1 MRKKKCGNKRLF
13 YRSFFLVHPFSF
25 LSFFQ
30 KKKKK
35 KEGTRTH
42 THTHRKWLAGEAKE
56 KERRKWKGRATKKR
70 SRVESRENADS
81 SSNPV
86 SHFHFSHPPTIIPA
100 LRFFKRCVSFPSL
113 SLSLSLSYIFI
124 YFLKIVIILFYS
136 ILFQF
141 LEWMEWW
148 TLGLQGG
155 NWVGEWWFPL
165 LTTKVTQPPIPSGKG
180 S

>member
-35 KEGTRTH
+35 EH
-42 THTHRKWLAGEAKE
+42 TYRKWLTGEAKE

-70 SRVESRENADS
+70 SRVERMLIQAPTPSPTSTFLIHQPLFPRSASLNGA
-81 SSNPV
+81 
-86 SHFHFSHPPTIIPA
+86 FHSP
-100 LRFFKRCVSFPSL
+100 
-113 SLSLSLSYIFI
+113 LSLSLSYIFI